1 MTSIEDTE
9 IIELFKLSKSKEKA
23 FEILV
28 KKYQEPL
35 YWTIRRIV
43 ISHEDTD
50 DVLQNTFI
58 KIWKGLDKFKNQSKL
73 FTWLYRIAVNEA
85 LTWINKNNKKIQY
98 DSEINDNLI
107 NKLEADVFFD
117 GNEIEKKLQK
127 SILSLPRRQQMVFN
141 MKYYQHLKYDEI
153 AKILDISIGS
163 LKASYHLA
171 VKKLEKYLLSD

>member
-1 MTSIEDTE
+1 MVEDTE

-35 YWTIRRIV
+35 YWIIRRMV

-85 LTWINKNNKKIQY
+85 LSWINKNKRSVQY
-98 DSEINDNLI
+98 GEEINDSLI
-107 NKLEADVFFD
+107 NKLEADTFFD
-117 GNEIEKKLQK
+117 GNEIEQKLQK

-141 MKYYQHLKYDEI
+141 MKYFEHLKYDEI
-153 AKILDISIGS
+153 AQILDLSVGS

-171 VKKLEKYLLSD
+171 VKKLEKYLIND

>member
-1 MTSIEDTE
+1 MVEDTE

-73 FTWLYRIAVNEA
+73 FTWLYRIAINEA

-171 VKKLEKYLLSD
+171 VKKIEKYLLSD